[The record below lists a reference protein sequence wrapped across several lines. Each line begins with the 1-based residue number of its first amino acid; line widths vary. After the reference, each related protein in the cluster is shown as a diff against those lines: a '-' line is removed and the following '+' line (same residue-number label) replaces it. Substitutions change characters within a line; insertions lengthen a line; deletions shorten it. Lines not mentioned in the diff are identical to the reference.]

1 MIFCTTE
8 LSLED
13 INNLKGQNENRI
25 SFITRFGEENY
36 RLNLVLD
43 YSGIKENDIIISKF
57 KYKNRWKLVKFYPS
71 IRVRKMKNMI
81 VFWGE
86 NTSFIRDTLGS
97 DANVFLTMDWNYLET
112 FRYIYEPDLEIK
124 GNTILWTA

>member
-13 INNLKGQNENRI
+13 IQNLKGQNENRI
-25 SFITRFGEENY
+25 SFITRFGEEDY

-43 YSGIKENDIIISKF
+43 YSGIKENDIIIAKF

-86 NTSFIRDTLGS
+86 DTSFIRDTLGP

-112 FRYIYEPDLEIK
+112 FRYIYEPDLEAK

>member
-25 SFITRFGEENY
+25 SFITRFGEEDY

-43 YSGIKENDIIISKF
+43 YSGIKENDIIIAKF
-57 KYKNRWKLVKFYPS
+57 KYKNRWKLVNFYPS